1 MKIKDDVFKVEIE
14 KSGAK
19 ITTASNDFKFEFKKG
34 TRAHVVLL
42 YLSKENAVNEILTL
56 CQALYMA
63 ATGIFSDA
71 QYVKDLIK
79 LTSEWSGKLIEKA
92 KIKAAEVT
100 DEEDKEALHEVKSI
114 IEKSNQKK

>member
-1 MKIKDDVFKVEIE
+1 MEIKDNVFKV
-14 KSGAK
+14 KVDKYGAK
-19 ITTASNDFKFEFKKG
+19 ITTVSNDFKFEFKKG

-42 YLSKENAVNEILTL
+42 YLSKENAVNGILTL

-79 LTSEWSGKLIEKA
+79 LSSEWSGKLIEKA
-92 KIKAAEVT
+92 KSKAAEVT

-114 IEKSNQKK
+114 VEKSNQKK

>member
-34 TRAHVVLL
+34 TRPHVVLL

-56 CQALYMA
+56 CRVLYMA

-71 QYVKDLIK
+71 EYVKNLIK
-79 LTSEWSGKLIEKA
+79 FTSEWSGKLIGKA
-92 KIKAAEVT
+92 KSKAAEVT
-100 DEEDKEALHEVKSI
+100 DEEDKEALHEVRSI
-114 IEKSNQKK
+114 IEKSNTKK